1 MKKVNYIIS
10 YVLIVCFLI
19 ALVCISSTTASHL
32 KSTYDYHFN
41 DGAAFKKI
49 NSPVPATTLSSG
61 VTKYFVMPTKDKF
74 QIYEVNGKYKDPI
87 FNKKEQ
93 RVMGK
98 IKKIITFELFVGV
111 FSAAAFFACYIYMYK
126 KGFKEAIRNRMKVAI
141 WIGLGLI
148 IIRVI
153 LVSVKAFR
161 YGFYNWAIGINLGK
175 KTLLIAIFG
184 DPFFKT
190 YLLFT
195 SIGALMI
202 IGVSLYINHKL
213 TKPERI
219 FY

>member
-19 ALVCISSTTASHL
+19 ALVCVSSTIALHL

-49 NSPVPATTLSSG
+49 NSPVPATELSSG

-87 FNKKEQ
+87 FNIKEQ
-93 RVMGK
+93 RIMEK

-111 FSAAAFFACYIYMYK
+111 FSAAAFFACYVYMYK
-126 KGFKEAIRNRMKVAI
+126 KGFKEAIRNRIKASI
-141 WIGLGLI
+141 CIGFVLI

-153 LVSVKAFR
+153 IISIKSFR
-161 YGFYNWAIGINLGK
+161 YGLYNWAIGINLGK

-190 YLLFT
+190 YLLFA
-195 SIGALMI
+195 SMGALMI
-202 IGVSLYINHKL
+202 IGITLYINQKL